1 MSLVLNNVV
10 KKFDDVTVLKG
21 VDLTVE
27 KGDFLVLLG
36 ASGCGKST
44 LLNCI
49 AGLEDVT
56 DGNIS
61 INGVDQTDKEPVER
75 DIAMVFQSYALYPSM
90 DVARNITFALECAGV
105 SKDERKIALDKVA
118 TILKIDH
125 LLDRKPSQLS
135 GGQRQRVAIGRALVR
150 SPEIFLLDE
159 PMSNLDAKLRNE
171 MRVELRKLHAQL
183 GATFILVTHDQVEA
197 MSMAN
202 KIALFDNG
210 VVQQYGTP
218 EELYHTPANLFVA
231 QFIGNPKINL
241 LEGEIILKG
250 KTPYVKVGDIT
261 VPVKGYKGI
270 TKPVNGQQVIMGV
283 RPENIY
289 RDRGRLE
296 GQNFQEV
303 TLTVTDTELTGADV
317 NSTFDFGG
325 QSMIVRFRSTRTPQ
339 VGDKEKLFIDVTNC
353 SLFDKAT
360 GERI

>member
-1 MSLVLNNVV
+1 MSLVLKNIV
-10 KKFDDVTVLKG
+10 KEFDDVTVLKG
-21 VDLTVE
+21 IDLQVD

-49 AGLEDVT
+49 AGLEDIT
-56 DGNIS
+56 GGNIL
-61 INGVDQTDKEPVER
+61 INDIDQGGIEPSAR

-90 DVARNITFALECAGV
+90 NTARNITFALECAGV
-105 SKDERKIALDKVA
+105 PKADRKIALDKVA
-118 TILKIDH
+118 SILKIDH

-202 KIALFDNG
+202 KIALLENG
-210 VVQQYGTP
+210 TVQQYGTP

-241 LEGEIILKG
+241 IEGEISMKG
-250 KTPYVKVGDIT
+250 KTPYFKVDDIT
-261 VPVKGYKGI
+261 IPVKGYKASS
-270 TKPVNGQQVIMGV
+270 KPVNGKQVIMGV
-283 RPENIY
+283 RPENVY
-289 RDRGRLE
+289 RDKGRLE
-296 GQNFQEV
+296 GQNFQEIN
-303 TLTVTDTELTGADV
+303 LTVTDTELTGADV
-317 NSTFDFGG
+317 NATFDFGG
-325 QSMIVRFRSTRTPQ
+325 QSMTARFRSTRTPD
-339 VGDKEKLFIDVTNC
+339 VGSRQKLFIDVTNC
-353 SLFDKAT
+353 SLFDKTT